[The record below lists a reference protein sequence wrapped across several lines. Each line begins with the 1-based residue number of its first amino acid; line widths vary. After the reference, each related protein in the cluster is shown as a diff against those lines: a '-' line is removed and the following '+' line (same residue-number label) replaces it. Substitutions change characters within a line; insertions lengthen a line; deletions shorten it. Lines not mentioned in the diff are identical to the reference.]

1 MGQRGESV
9 KRPRPRVTPSN
20 AGPHPAR
27 PTLGSQLP
35 RFSSRREEREGER
48 RGCAWLL
55 LALLPSAGPF
65 PSRQETSP
73 GSQPA
78 AGLSAPPTPTPGLWS
93 HTLPSG
99 RPGPAAPPRLLSSGP
114 QGLAYPSAAQE
125 HRPFLRVPGLVPG
138 SPTLA
143 TRRFPGSK

>member
-78 AGLSAPPTPTPGLWS
+78 AGLSAPPPPPRAYGV
-93 HTLPSG
+93 TLY
-99 RPGPAAPPRLLSSGP
+99 PAAGLALQLRPDYSALAP

>member
-27 PTLGSQLP
+27 HTLGSQLP

-78 AGLSAPPTPTPGLWS
+78 AGLSAPP
-93 HTLPSG
+93 LPPH
-99 RPGPAAPPRLLSSGP
+99 PGPMESHSTQRQAWPCSSALLSSGP
-114 QGLAYPSAAQE
+114 QGLAYPSAAQD
-125 HRPFLRVPGLVPG
+125 HRPFLRVPGFVPG

-143 TRRFPGSK
+143 TRRFLGSK

>member
-78 AGLSAPPTPTPGLWS
+78 AGLSAPPPTSLPRAYGVILYPAAGLALQLRPDYSALAPKAWHILALLRS
-93 HTLPSG
+93 TGPSSG
-99 RPGPAAPPRLLSSGP
+99 SPASSLAPPR
-114 QGLAYPSAAQE
+114 
-125 HRPFLRVPGLVPG
+125 
-138 SPTLA
+138 
-143 TRRFPGSK
+143 